1 MSASVLFYVQHLLGI
16 GHLARASLV
25 ATALGE
31 AGFDVTLV
39 TGGQAVPGFPQVHGI
54 RSVALPALCSAEGFS
69 ELLDDAGRIADSA
82 FLGRRRDMLLD
93 TWRRVA
99 PEVLLIEAYPFGR
112 RMMRFELEPLI
123 AAARAA
129 SSPTRLIA
137 ASVRDIQQENRK
149 AGRDAETVA
158 TLRAAFDLVVVHGD
172 PDFVPLEATFP
183 QSAAIADLVRY
194 SGIVSGPPVAL
205 AGQRADIV
213 ISAGGGAAGSAL
225 MRTALEAARL
235 DAGGSGKWLLVTGP
249 NIPADLAEE
258 LGRDLPVNVAI
269 ERHRGDFRALLAH
282 CKVSVSQAG
291 YNTAADIL
299 VAGCRSVMVPFDAG
313 GETEQ
318 TRRAEALG
326 ARGFTHVLRSAEM
339 TPERLLA
346 EIGKA
351 LASPSPAAVAIRP
364 QLGGAIRTA
373 EIVKERLSALR

>member
-39 TGGQAVPGFPQVHGI
+39 TGGRAVPGFPQVHGI

-82 FLGRRRDMLLD
+82 FLDRRRDKLLD

-99 PEVLLIEAYPFGR
+99 PEILLIEAYPFGR
-112 RMMRFELEPLI
+112 RLMRFELEPLI
-123 AAARAA
+123 DEARAT

-137 ASVRDIQQENRK
+137 SSVRDIQQENRK

-183 QSAAIADLVRY
+183 LASAIDDLVRY
-194 SGIVSGPPVAL
+194 SGIVSGPAGAL
-205 AGQRADIV
+205 EGQRADIV
-213 ISAGGGAAGSAL
+213 VSAGGGAAGSAL

-249 NIPADLAEE
+249 NMPADLAGE

-282 CKVSVSQAG
+282 CAVSVSQAG
-291 YNTAADIL
+291 YNTAADTL

-318 TRRAEALG
+318 TRRAEALA
-326 ARGFTHVLRSAEM
+326 ARHLARLLKPADL

-346 EIGKA
+346 EIGQA
-351 LASPSPAAVAIRP
+351 LASPPPAAANRP
-364 QLGGAIRTA
+364 QLGGGARTA
-373 EIVKERLSALR
+373 AILAEWVTTR